1 MPFAMMSYY
10 LCWSPQKFQSCR
22 NNGLFTGGLAFGLD
36 IMTFVGI
43 MEVLLQKT
51 SGNKDTSWH
60 VPTIMYCVV
69 ISALFVALFGWHSEY
84 GKRIKPGSCEIDDE
98 ADEAADKLRDKR
110 PELYTGV
117 LMSVTSIVFYV
128 YLKMSFSE
136 ISCCA
141 TYPALLFLGFDVLIK
156 LQVWK
161 RGEALV
167 GDALHRSFIY
177 LTVQA
182 LDVALSSSSLGVSNV
197 RQRFAWWRSCKVARI
212 ADPCSSSC
220 RRVHN
225 ICLECSEAGCCSGFG
240 RRQWHGDGLDQ
251 QARRNGE
258 ACIAQRCRKPR
269 SAVHRPEKLF
279 VCPQRFSPERS
290 ECAVSRRLIRY

>member
-1 MPFAMMSYY
+1 
-10 LCWSPQKFQSCR
+10 
-22 NNGLFTGGLAFGLD
+22 
-36 IMTFVGI
+36 MTFVGI

-84 GKRIKPGSCEIDDE
+84 GKRIKPGSCEINDE

-182 LDVALSSSSLGVSNV
+182 LDVALSSSSLVSLMSDKGLVVGGVAKSRGLLTHAAHLAGGSITYVWNV
-197 RQRFAWWRSCKVARI
+197 LRLVVALVSGGGNGMATGSINRLAEMVKLVSLNVATNLVPLFI
-212 ADPCSSSC
+212 DQKNSSYVLSASPQNDLNVPCH
-220 RRVHN
+220 V
-225 ICLECSEAGCCSGFG
+225 
-240 RRQWHGDGLDQ
+240 D
-251 QARRNGE
+251 
-258 ACIAQRCRKPR
+258 
-269 SAVHRPEKLF
+269 
-279 VCPQRFSPERS
+279 
-290 ECAVSRRLIRY
+290 